1 MLVHVRM
8 FAQLKQI
15 TGGDRDEAFEGD
27 GVTLDALQ
35 ARLCDTFP
43 ALAGHLGSVAFA
55 VNREYVSGPMHE
67 LRDGDEVALIP
78 PISGG
83 ASESPGAIERYV
95 VTESVLDAAALRGAV
110 LTPSSGALLVFEG
123 VVRDRHEGHAVLR
136 LEYEAFAEMAVD
148 VLRQVGEAIEREFEI
163 HGIAIHHRVGT
174 LEVGETSLLV
184 LVSAEHRAE
193 AFAAGQRAVDRVKE
207 SVPVWKREHGPDGAT
222 WQEGAP
228 ARPVD

>member
-1 MLVHVRM
+1 MHVRM
-8 FAQLKQI
+8 FAQLKQVA
-15 TGGDRDEAFEGD
+15 GGDRDESFEGD
-27 GVTLDALQ
+27 CVTLEALR
-35 ARLCDTFP
+35 ARLCDAFP
-43 ALAGHLGSVAFA
+43 ALEQHLGSVAFA
-55 VNREYVSGPMHE
+55 VNREYVADRGHA

-83 ASESPGAIERYV
+83 AGEHPARYV
-95 VTESVLDAAALRGAV
+95 VTEEVLDATALRAAV
-110 LTPSSGALLVFEG
+110 LTPSSGALVIFEG

-136 LEYEAFAEMAVD
+136 LEYEAFEEMALD
-148 VLRQVGEAIEREFEI
+148 VLRQVGEAIEREYDI

-228 ARPVD
+228 ARPVL